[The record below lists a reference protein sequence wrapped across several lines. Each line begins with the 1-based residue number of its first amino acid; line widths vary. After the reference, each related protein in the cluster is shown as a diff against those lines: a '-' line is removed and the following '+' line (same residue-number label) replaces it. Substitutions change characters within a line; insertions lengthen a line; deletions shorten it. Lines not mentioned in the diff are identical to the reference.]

1 MSNLIHFLKVDIW
14 RVQRDE
20 VSAVRFFFYKLLKML
35 LLTVE
40 WFLDKKMFVAA
51 ASLTYSTL
59 LAIVPIIAVVFA
71 IARGFGYNIYIEQWF
86 RDSLSSQPQAAEI
99 IISFVNSYL
108 IHTKSGVFLG
118 IGLLFMLWTVIML
131 IDNIEQVFNDIW
143 QVNKPRSI
151 YRTITDYTSMFFLAP
166 IGIVVTSGLTIA
178 VTSFAG
184 SNLSETYVLGP
195 LLRFLIDLT
204 PFLLM
209 SAVFIFL
216 YVFMPNTKVNFSSA
230 IVPGILAGCAMQGLQ
245 FAYIHSQIWVT
256 GYNAIYGSFA
266 ALPLFLLW
274 LQISWIICLFGANL
288 CYTNQNLEDF
298 AFRTNTFD
306 LSHRYKLMLSLLL
319 ASRICKRFEEGE
331 RPYTALELKLQTG
344 IPIRIVNDMVYLL
357 IDARLLIEI
366 SSDEKGES
374 SRYVPAESLSNLSL
388 GTMIDRLEAQ
398 GKWQIDLPVSQL
410 FSESWARGVEL
421 RINYLRQ
428 LRDIRLEDLPVGK

>member
-1 MSNLIHFLKVDIW
+1 MSNLMHFLKVDIW

-166 IGIVVTSGLTIA
+166 IGIVVSSGLTLA

-184 SNLSETYVLGP
+184 NNLSETYVLGP

-209 SAVFIFL
+209 SAVFVFL

-298 AFRTNTFD
+298 AFRTNTSD

-344 IPIRIVNDMVYLL
+344 VPIRMVHDLLNELVELNVISEVNTGDKGDDTYYQPAISLDKLSVRMVV
-357 IDARLLIEI
+357 DRIEA
-366 SSDEKGES
+366 K
-374 SRYVPAESLSNLSL
+374 
-388 GTMIDRLEAQ
+388 
-398 GKWQIDLPVSQL
+398 GKWKLDLDMHQFEGEAWSKT
-410 FSESWARGVEL
+410 FSL
-421 RINYLRQ
+421 RAEFLKKSGEV
-428 LRDIRLEDLPVGK
+428 LVKDL

>member
-1 MSNLIHFLKVDIW
+1 MHFLKVDIW

-86 RDSLSSQPQAAEI
+86 RDTLSSQPQAAET

-108 IHTKSGVFLG
+108 VHTKSGVFLG
-118 IGLLFMLWTVIML
+118 VGLLFMLWTVIML

-184 SNLSETYVLGP
+184 NNLSETYVLGP

-209 SAVFIFL
+209 SAVFVFL
-216 YVFMPNTKVNFSSA
+216 YIFMPNTKVNFSSA

-274 LQISWIICLFGANL
+274 VQISWIICLFGANL

-298 AFRTNTFD
+298 AFRTNTSD

-344 IPIRIVNDMVYLL
+344 IPIRMVHDLLNELVELNVISEVNTGDKGDDTYYQPAISLDKLSVRMVV
-357 IDARLLIEI
+357 DRIEA
-366 SSDEKGES
+366 K
-374 SRYVPAESLSNLSL
+374 
-388 GTMIDRLEAQ
+388 
-398 GKWQIDLPVSQL
+398 GKWKLDLDMHQFEGEAWSKT
-410 FSESWARGVEL
+410 FSLRAEFLKKCGGVL
-421 RINYLRQ
+421 VK
-428 LRDIRLEDLPVGK
+428 DFK

>member
-1 MSNLIHFLKVDIW
+1 MSNLMHFLKVDIW

-166 IGIVVTSGLTIA
+166 IGIVVSSGLTLA

-184 SNLSETYVLGP
+184 NNLSETYVLGP

-298 AFRTNTFD
+298 AFRTNTSD

-344 IPIRIVNDMVYLL
+344 IPIRMVHDLLNELVELNVISEVNTGDKGDDTYYQPAISLDKLSVRMVV
-357 IDARLLIEI
+357 DRIEA
-366 SSDEKGES
+366 K
-374 SRYVPAESLSNLSL
+374 
-388 GTMIDRLEAQ
+388 
-398 GKWQIDLPVSQL
+398 GKWKLDLDMHQFEGEAWSKT
-410 FSESWARGVEL
+410 FSL
-421 RINYLRQ
+421 RAEFLKKCGEV
-428 LRDIRLEDLPVGK
+428 LVKDFK

>member
-1 MSNLIHFLKVDIW
+1 MHFLKVDIW

-86 RDSLSSQPQAAEI
+86 RDTLSSQPQAAET

-108 IHTKSGVFLG
+108 VHTKSGVFLG
-118 IGLLFMLWTVIML
+118 VGLLFMLWTVIML

-184 SNLSETYVLGP
+184 NNLSETYVLGP

-209 SAVFIFL
+209 SAVFVFL
-216 YVFMPNTKVNFSSA
+216 YIFMPNTKVNFSSA

-274 LQISWIICLFGANL
+274 VQISWIICLFGANL

-298 AFRTNTFD
+298 AFRTNTSD

-344 IPIRIVNDMVYLL
+344 IPIRMVHDLLNELVELNVISEVNTGDKGDDTYYQPAISLDKLSVRMIVD
-357 IDARLLIEI
+357 RIEA
-366 SSDEKGES
+366 K
-374 SRYVPAESLSNLSL
+374 
-388 GTMIDRLEAQ
+388 
-398 GKWQIDLPVSQL
+398 GKWKLDLDMHQFEGEAWSKT
-410 FSESWARGVEL
+410 FSL
-421 RINYLRQ
+421 RAEFLKKCGEV
-428 LRDIRLEDLPVGK
+428 LVKDFK

>member
-1 MSNLIHFLKVDIW
+1 MSNLMHFLKVDIW

-86 RDSLSSQPQAAEI
+86 RDTLSSQPQAAET

-108 IHTKSGVFLG
+108 VHTKSGVFLG
-118 IGLLFMLWTVIML
+118 VGLLFMLWTVIML

-184 SNLSETYVLGP
+184 NNLSETYVLGP

-209 SAVFIFL
+209 SAVFVFL
-216 YVFMPNTKVNFSSA
+216 YIFMPNTKVNFSSA

-274 LQISWIICLFGANL
+274 VQISWIICLFGANL

-298 AFRTNTFD
+298 AFRTNTSD

-344 IPIRIVNDMVYLL
+344 IPIRMVHDLLNELVELNVISEVNTGDKGDDTYYQPAISLDKLSVRMVV
-357 IDARLLIEI
+357 DRIEA
-366 SSDEKGES
+366 K
-374 SRYVPAESLSNLSL
+374 
-388 GTMIDRLEAQ
+388 
-398 GKWQIDLPVSQL
+398 GKWKLDLDMHQFEGEAWSKT
-410 FSESWARGVEL
+410 FSL
-421 RINYLRQ
+421 RAEFLKKCGEV
-428 LRDIRLEDLPVGK
+428 LVKDFK

>member
-1 MSNLIHFLKVDIW
+1 MHFLKVDIW

-86 RDSLSSQPQAAEI
+86 RDTLSSQPQAAET

-108 IHTKSGVFLG
+108 VHTKSGVFLG
-118 IGLLFMLWTVIML
+118 VGLLFMLWTVIML

-184 SNLSETYVLGP
+184 NNLSETYVLGP

-209 SAVFIFL
+209 SAVFVFL
-216 YVFMPNTKVNFSSA
+216 YIFMPNTKVNFSSA

-274 LQISWIICLFGANL
+274 VQISWIICLFGANL

-298 AFRTNTFD
+298 AFRTNTSD

-344 IPIRIVNDMVYLL
+344 IPIRMVHDLLNELVELNVISEVNTGDKGDDTYYQPAISLDKLSVRMVV
-357 IDARLLIEI
+357 DRIEA
-366 SSDEKGES
+366 K
-374 SRYVPAESLSNLSL
+374 
-388 GTMIDRLEAQ
+388 
-398 GKWQIDLPVSQL
+398 GKWKLDLDMHQFEGEAWSKT
-410 FSESWARGVEL
+410 FSL
-421 RINYLRQ
+421 RAEFLKKCGEV
-428 LRDIRLEDLPVGK
+428 LVKDFK

>member
-1 MSNLIHFLKVDIW
+1 MHFLKVDIW

-86 RDSLSSQPQAAEI
+86 RDSLSSQPQAAET

-118 IGLLFMLWTVIML
+118 VGLLFMLWTVIML

-184 SNLSETYVLGP
+184 NNLSETYVLGP

-209 SAVFIFL
+209 SAVFVFL
-216 YVFMPNTKVNFSSA
+216 YIFMPNTKVNFSSA

-274 LQISWIICLFGANL
+274 VQISWIICLFGANL
-288 CYTNQNLEDF
+288 CYTNQNLEEF
-298 AFRTNTFD
+298 AFRANTSD

-344 IPIRIVNDMVYLL
+344 IPIRMVHDLLNELVELNVISEVNTGDKGDDTYYQPAISLDKLSV
-357 IDARLLIEI
+357 RLVVDRIEA
-366 SSDEKGES
+366 K
-374 SRYVPAESLSNLSL
+374 
-388 GTMIDRLEAQ
+388 
-398 GKWQIDLPVSQL
+398 GKWKLDLDMHQFEGEAWSKT
-410 FSESWARGVEL
+410 FSLRAEFLKKSGEVLVKEL
-421 RINYLRQ
+421 
-428 LRDIRLEDLPVGK
+428 

>member
-1 MSNLIHFLKVDIW
+1 MHFLKVDIW

-166 IGIVVTSGLTIA
+166 IGIVVSSGLTLA

-184 SNLSETYVLGP
+184 NNLSETYVLGP

-209 SAVFIFL
+209 SAVFVFL

-298 AFRTNTFD
+298 AFRTNTSD

-344 IPIRIVNDMVYLL
+344 IPIRMVHDLLNELVELNVISEVNTGDKGDETYYQPAISLDKLSVRMVV
-357 IDARLLIEI
+357 DRIEA
-366 SSDEKGES
+366 K
-374 SRYVPAESLSNLSL
+374 
-388 GTMIDRLEAQ
+388 
-398 GKWQIDLPVSQL
+398 GKWKLDLDMHQFEGEAWSKT
-410 FSESWARGVEL
+410 FSL
-421 RINYLRQ
+421 RAEFLKKCGEV
-428 LRDIRLEDLPVGK
+428 LVKDL

>member
-1 MSNLIHFLKVDIW
+1 MSNLMHFLKVDIW

-86 RDSLSSQPQAAEI
+86 RDSLSSQPQAAET

-118 IGLLFMLWTVIML
+118 VGLLFMLWTVIML

-184 SNLSETYVLGP
+184 NNLSETYVLGP

-209 SAVFIFL
+209 SAVFVFL
-216 YVFMPNTKVNFSSA
+216 YIFMPNTKVNFSSA

-274 LQISWIICLFGANL
+274 VQISWIICLFGANL
-288 CYTNQNLEDF
+288 CYTNQNLEEF
-298 AFRTNTFD
+298 AFRANTSD

-344 IPIRIVNDMVYLL
+344 IPIRMVHDLLNELVELNVISEVNTGDKGDDTYYQPAISLDKLSV
-357 IDARLLIEI
+357 RLVVDRIEA
-366 SSDEKGES
+366 K
-374 SRYVPAESLSNLSL
+374 
-388 GTMIDRLEAQ
+388 
-398 GKWQIDLPVSQL
+398 GKWKLDLDMHQFEGEAWSKT
-410 FSESWARGVEL
+410 FSLRAEFLKKSGEVLVKEL
-421 RINYLRQ
+421 
-428 LRDIRLEDLPVGK
+428 

>member
-1 MSNLIHFLKVDIW
+1 MHFLKVDIW

-86 RDSLSSQPQAAEI
+86 RDSLSSQPQAAET

-118 IGLLFMLWTVIML
+118 VGLLFMLWTVIML

-184 SNLSETYVLGP
+184 NNLSETYVLGP

-209 SAVFIFL
+209 SAVFVFL
-216 YVFMPNTKVNFSSA
+216 YIFMPNTKVNFSSA
-230 IVPGILAGCAMQGLQ
+230 IVPGILAGFAMQGLQ

-274 LQISWIICLFGANL
+274 VQISWIICLFGANL

-298 AFRTNTFD
+298 AFRTNTSD

-344 IPIRIVNDMVYLL
+344 IPIRIVHDLLNELVELNVISEVNTGDKGDDTYYQPAISLDKLSVRMVV
-357 IDARLLIEI
+357 DRIEA
-366 SSDEKGES
+366 K
-374 SRYVPAESLSNLSL
+374 
-388 GTMIDRLEAQ
+388 
-398 GKWQIDLPVSQL
+398 GKWKLDLDMHQFEGEAWSKT
-410 FSESWARGVEL
+410 FSLRAEFLKKSGEVLVKEL
-421 RINYLRQ
+421 
-428 LRDIRLEDLPVGK
+428 

>member
-1 MSNLIHFLKVDIW
+1 MSNLMHFLKVDIW
-14 RVQRDE
+14 CVQRDE

-86 RDSLSSQPQAAEI
+86 RDTLSSQPQAAET

-108 IHTKSGVFLG
+108 VHTKSGVFLG
-118 IGLLFMLWTVIML
+118 VGLLFMLWTVIML

-184 SNLSETYVLGP
+184 NNLSETYVLGP

-209 SAVFIFL
+209 SAVFVFL
-216 YVFMPNTKVNFSSA
+216 YIFMPNTKVNFSSA

-274 LQISWIICLFGANL
+274 VQISWIICLFGANL

-298 AFRTNTFD
+298 AFRTNTSD

-344 IPIRIVNDMVYLL
+344 IPIRMVHDLLNELVELNVISEVNTGDKGDDTYYQPAISLDKLSVRMVV
-357 IDARLLIEI
+357 DRIEA
-366 SSDEKGES
+366 K
-374 SRYVPAESLSNLSL
+374 
-388 GTMIDRLEAQ
+388 
-398 GKWQIDLPVSQL
+398 GKWKLDLDMHQFEGEAWSKT
-410 FSESWARGVEL
+410 FSL
-421 RINYLRQ
+421 RAEFLKKCGEV
-428 LRDIRLEDLPVGK
+428 LVKDFK

>member
-1 MSNLIHFLKVDIW
+1 MSNLMHFLKVDIW

-86 RDSLSSQPQAAEI
+86 RDTLSSQPQAAET

-108 IHTKSGVFLG
+108 VHTKSGVFLG
-118 IGLLFMLWTVIML
+118 VGLLFMLWTVIML

-184 SNLSETYVLGP
+184 NNLSETYVLGP

-209 SAVFIFL
+209 SAVFVFL
-216 YVFMPNTKVNFSSA
+216 YIFMPNTKVNFSSA

-274 LQISWIICLFGANL
+274 VQISWIICLFGANL

-298 AFRTNTFD
+298 AFRTNTSD

-344 IPIRIVNDMVYLL
+344 IPIRMVHDLLNELVELNVISEVNTGDKGDDTYYQPAISLDKLSVRMIVD
-357 IDARLLIEI
+357 RIEA
-366 SSDEKGES
+366 K
-374 SRYVPAESLSNLSL
+374 
-388 GTMIDRLEAQ
+388 
-398 GKWQIDLPVSQL
+398 GKWKLDLDMHQFEGEAWSKT
-410 FSESWARGVEL
+410 FSL
-421 RINYLRQ
+421 RAEFLKKCGEV
-428 LRDIRLEDLPVGK
+428 LVKDFK

>member
-1 MSNLIHFLKVDIW
+1 MSNLMHFLKVDIW

-86 RDSLSSQPQAAEI
+86 RDTLSSQPQAAET

-108 IHTKSGVFLG
+108 VHTKSGVFLG
-118 IGLLFMLWTVIML
+118 VGLLFMLWTVIML

-184 SNLSETYVLGP
+184 NNLSETYVLGP

-209 SAVFIFL
+209 SAVFVFL
-216 YVFMPNTKVNFSSA
+216 YIFMPNTKVNFSSA

-274 LQISWIICLFGANL
+274 VQISWIICLFGANL

-298 AFRTNTFD
+298 AFRTNTSD

-344 IPIRIVNDMVYLL
+344 IPIRMVHDLLNELVELNVISEVNTGDKGDDTYYQPAISLDKLSVRMLV
-357 IDARLLIEI
+357 DRIEA
-366 SSDEKGES
+366 K
-374 SRYVPAESLSNLSL
+374 
-388 GTMIDRLEAQ
+388 
-398 GKWQIDLPVSQL
+398 GKWKLDLDMHQFEGEAWSKT
-410 FSESWARGVEL
+410 FSL
-421 RINYLRQ
+421 RAEFLKKCGEV
-428 LRDIRLEDLPVGK
+428 LVKDFK

>member
-1 MSNLIHFLKVDIW
+1 MHFLKVDIW

-166 IGIVVTSGLTIA
+166 IGIVVTSGLTLA

-344 IPIRIVNDMVYLL
+344 IPIRMVHDLLNELVELNVISEVNTGDKGDDTYYQPAISLDKLSVRMVV
-357 IDARLLIEI
+357 DRIEA
-366 SSDEKGES
+366 K
-374 SRYVPAESLSNLSL
+374 
-388 GTMIDRLEAQ
+388 
-398 GKWQIDLPVSQL
+398 GKWKLDLDMHQFEGEAWSKT
-410 FSESWARGVEL
+410 FS
-421 RINYLRQ
+421 
-428 LRDIRLEDLPVGK
+428 LRD

>member
-1 MSNLIHFLKVDIW
+1 MHFLKVDIW

-86 RDSLSSQPQAAEI
+86 RDTLSSQPQAAEI

-118 IGLLFMLWTVIML
+118 VGLLFMLWTVIML

-184 SNLSETYVLGP
+184 NNLSETYVLGP

-209 SAVFIFL
+209 SAVFVFL
-216 YVFMPNTKVNFSSA
+216 YIFMPNTKVNFSSA

-274 LQISWIICLFGANL
+274 VQISWIICLFGANL

-298 AFRTNTFD
+298 AFRTNTSD

-344 IPIRIVNDMVYLL
+344 IPIRMVHDLLNELVELNVISEVNTGDKGDDTYYQPAISLDKLSVRMVV
-357 IDARLLIEI
+357 DRIEA
-366 SSDEKGES
+366 K
-374 SRYVPAESLSNLSL
+374 
-388 GTMIDRLEAQ
+388 
-398 GKWQIDLPVSQL
+398 GKWKLDLDMHQFEGEAWSKT
-410 FSESWARGVEL
+410 FSL
-421 RINYLRQ
+421 RAEFLKKCG
-428 LRDIRLEDLPVGK
+428 DILVKDFK

>member
-1 MSNLIHFLKVDIW
+1 MSNLMHFLKVDIW

-86 RDSLSSQPQAAEI
+86 RDTLSSQPQAAET

-108 IHTKSGVFLG
+108 VHTKSGVFLG
-118 IGLLFMLWTVIML
+118 VGLLFMLWTVIML

-184 SNLSETYVLGP
+184 NNLSETYVLGP

-209 SAVFIFL
+209 SAVFVFL
-216 YVFMPNTKVNFSSA
+216 YIFMPNTKVNFSSA

-274 LQISWIICLFGANL
+274 VQISWIICLFGANL

-298 AFRTNTFD
+298 AFRTNTSD

-344 IPIRIVNDMVYLL
+344 IPIRMVHDLLNELVELNIISEVNTGDKGDDTYYQPAISLDKLSVRMVV
-357 IDARLLIEI
+357 DRIEA
-366 SSDEKGES
+366 K
-374 SRYVPAESLSNLSL
+374 
-388 GTMIDRLEAQ
+388 
-398 GKWQIDLPVSQL
+398 GKWKLDLDMHQFEGEAWSKT
-410 FSESWARGVEL
+410 FSLRAEFLKKCGEVLVKEL
-421 RINYLRQ
+421 
-428 LRDIRLEDLPVGK
+428 

>member
-1 MSNLIHFLKVDIW
+1 MSNLMHFLKVDIW

-118 IGLLFMLWTVIML
+118 VGLLFMLWTVIML

-184 SNLSETYVLGP
+184 NNLSETYVLGP

-209 SAVFIFL
+209 SAVFVFL
-216 YVFMPNTKVNFSSA
+216 YIFMPNTKVNFSSA
-230 IVPGILAGCAMQGLQ
+230 IVPGILAGFAMQGLQ

-274 LQISWIICLFGANL
+274 VQISWIICLFGANL

-298 AFRTNTFD
+298 AFRTNTSD

-344 IPIRIVNDMVYLL
+344 IPIRMVHDLLNELVELNVISEVNTGDKGDDTYYQPAISLDKLSVRMVV
-357 IDARLLIEI
+357 DRIEA
-366 SSDEKGES
+366 K
-374 SRYVPAESLSNLSL
+374 
-388 GTMIDRLEAQ
+388 
-398 GKWQIDLPVSQL
+398 GKWKLDLDMHQFEGEAWSKT
-410 FSESWARGVEL
+410 FSL
-421 RINYLRQ
+421 RAEFLKKCG
-428 LRDIRLEDLPVGK
+428 DILVKDFK

>member
-1 MSNLIHFLKVDIW
+1 MSNLMHFLKVDIW

-184 SNLSETYVLGP
+184 NNLSETYVLGP

-209 SAVFIFL
+209 SAVFVFL
-216 YVFMPNTKVNFSSA
+216 YIFMPNTKVNFSSA

-298 AFRTNTFD
+298 AFRTNTSD

-344 IPIRIVNDMVYLL
+344 IPIRMVHDLLNELVELNVISEVNTGDKGDDTYYQPAISLDKLSVRMVV
-357 IDARLLIEI
+357 DRIEA
-366 SSDEKGES
+366 K
-374 SRYVPAESLSNLSL
+374 
-388 GTMIDRLEAQ
+388 
-398 GKWQIDLPVSQL
+398 GKWKLDLDMHQFEGEAWSKT
-410 FSESWARGVEL
+410 FSL
-421 RINYLRQ
+421 RAEFLKKCGEV
-428 LRDIRLEDLPVGK
+428 LVKDFK

>member
-1 MSNLIHFLKVDIW
+1 MHFLKVDIW

-86 RDSLSSQPQAAEI
+86 RDTLSSQPQAAEI

-108 IHTKSGVFLG
+108 VHTKSGVFLG
-118 IGLLFMLWTVIML
+118 VGLLFMLWTVIML

-166 IGIVVTSGLTIA
+166 IGIVVSSGLTLA

-184 SNLSETYVLGP
+184 NNLSETYVLGP

-209 SAVFIFL
+209 SAVFVFL
-216 YVFMPNTKVNFSSA
+216 YIFMPNTKVNFSSA

-256 GYNAIYGSFA
+256 GYNAIDGSFA

-274 LQISWIICLFGANL
+274 VQISWIICLFGANL

-298 AFRTNTFD
+298 AFRTNTSD

-344 IPIRIVNDMVYLL
+344 IPIRMVHDLLNELVELNVISEVNTGDKGDDTYYQPAISLDKLSVRMVV
-357 IDARLLIEI
+357 DRIEA
-366 SSDEKGES
+366 K
-374 SRYVPAESLSNLSL
+374 
-388 GTMIDRLEAQ
+388 
-398 GKWQIDLPVSQL
+398 GKWKLDLDMHQFEGVAWSKT
-410 FSESWARGVEL
+410 FSL
-421 RINYLRQ
+421 RAEFLKKCGEV
-428 LRDIRLEDLPVGK
+428 LVKDFK

>member
-1 MSNLIHFLKVDIW
+1 MSNLMHFLKVDIW

-86 RDSLSSQPQAAEI
+86 RDTLSSQPQAAEI

-108 IHTKSGVFLG
+108 VHTKSGVFLG
-118 IGLLFMLWTVIML
+118 VGLLFMLWTVIML

-184 SNLSETYVLGP
+184 NNLSETYVLGP

-209 SAVFIFL
+209 SAVFVFL
-216 YVFMPNTKVNFSSA
+216 YIFMPNTKVNFSSA

-274 LQISWIICLFGANL
+274 VQISWIICLFGANL

-298 AFRTNTFD
+298 AFRTNTSD

-344 IPIRIVNDMVYLL
+344 IPIRMVHDLLNELVELNVISEVNTGDKGDDTYYQPAISLDKLSVRMVV
-357 IDARLLIEI
+357 DRIEA
-366 SSDEKGES
+366 K
-374 SRYVPAESLSNLSL
+374 
-388 GTMIDRLEAQ
+388 
-398 GKWQIDLPVSQL
+398 GKWKLDLDMHQFEGEAWSKT
-410 FSESWARGVEL
+410 FSL
-421 RINYLRQ
+421 RAEFLKKCG
-428 LRDIRLEDLPVGK
+428 DILVKDFK

>member
-1 MSNLIHFLKVDIW
+1 MSNLMHFLKVDIW

-166 IGIVVTSGLTIA
+166 IGIVVSSGLTLA

-184 SNLSETYVLGP
+184 NNLSETYVLGP

-209 SAVFIFL
+209 SAVFVFL

-298 AFRTNTFD
+298 AFRTNTSD

-344 IPIRIVNDMVYLL
+344 IPIRMVHDLLNELVELNVISEVNTGDKGDDTYYQPAISLDKLSVRMVV
-357 IDARLLIEI
+357 DRIEA
-366 SSDEKGES
+366 K
-374 SRYVPAESLSNLSL
+374 
-388 GTMIDRLEAQ
+388 
-398 GKWQIDLPVSQL
+398 GKWKLDLDMHQFEGEAWSKT
-410 FSESWARGVEL
+410 FSL
-421 RINYLRQ
+421 RAEFLKKCGEV
-428 LRDIRLEDLPVGK
+428 LVKDL

>member
-1 MSNLIHFLKVDIW
+1 MSNLMHFLKVDIW

-20 VSAVRFFFYKLLKML
+20 VSVVRFFFYKLLKML

-86 RDSLSSQPQAAEI
+86 RDTLSSQPQAAEI

-108 IHTKSGVFLG
+108 VHTKSGVFLG
-118 IGLLFMLWTVIML
+118 VGLLFMLWTVIML

-184 SNLSETYVLGP
+184 NNLSETYVLGP

-209 SAVFIFL
+209 SAVFVFL
-216 YVFMPNTKVNFSSA
+216 YIFMPNTKVNFSSA

-274 LQISWIICLFGANL
+274 VQISWIICLFGANL

-298 AFRTNTFD
+298 AFRTNTSD

-344 IPIRIVNDMVYLL
+344 IPIRMVHDLLNELVELNVISEVNTGDKGDDTYYQPAISLDKLSVRMVV
-357 IDARLLIEI
+357 DRIEA
-366 SSDEKGES
+366 K
-374 SRYVPAESLSNLSL
+374 
-388 GTMIDRLEAQ
+388 
-398 GKWQIDLPVSQL
+398 GKWKLDLDMHQFEGEAWSKT
-410 FSESWARGVEL
+410 FSLRAEFLKKSGEVLVKEL
-421 RINYLRQ
+421 
-428 LRDIRLEDLPVGK
+428 

>member
-1 MSNLIHFLKVDIW
+1 MSNLMHFLKVDIW

-86 RDSLSSQPQAAEI
+86 RDTLSSQPQAAET

-108 IHTKSGVFLG
+108 VHTKSGVFLG
-118 IGLLFMLWTVIML
+118 VGLLFMLWTVIML

-184 SNLSETYVLGP
+184 NNLSETYVLGP

-209 SAVFIFL
+209 SAVFVFL
-216 YVFMPNTKVNFSSA
+216 YIFMPNTKVNFSSA

-274 LQISWIICLFGANL
+274 VQISWIICLFGANL

-298 AFRTNTFD
+298 AFRTNTSD

-344 IPIRIVNDMVYLL
+344 IPIRMVHDLLNELVELNVISEVNTSDKGDDTYYQPAISLDKLSVRMVV
-357 IDARLLIEI
+357 DRIEA
-366 SSDEKGES
+366 K
-374 SRYVPAESLSNLSL
+374 
-388 GTMIDRLEAQ
+388 
-398 GKWQIDLPVSQL
+398 GKWKLDLNMHQFEGEAWSKT
-410 FSESWARGVEL
+410 FSL
-421 RINYLRQ
+421 RAEFLKKSGEV
-428 LRDIRLEDLPVGK
+428 LVKDFK

>member
-1 MSNLIHFLKVDIW
+1 MHFLKVDIW

-184 SNLSETYVLGP
+184 NNLSETYVLGP

-209 SAVFIFL
+209 SAVFVFL
-216 YVFMPNTKVNFSSA
+216 YIFMPNTKVNFSSA

-274 LQISWIICLFGANL
+274 VQISWIICLFGANL
-288 CYTNQNLEDF
+288 CYTNQNLEEF
-298 AFRTNTFD
+298 AFRANTSD

-344 IPIRIVNDMVYLL
+344 IPIRMVHDLLNELVELNVISEVNTGDKGDDTYYQPAISLDKLSV
-357 IDARLLIEI
+357 RLVVDRIEA
-366 SSDEKGES
+366 K
-374 SRYVPAESLSNLSL
+374 
-388 GTMIDRLEAQ
+388 
-398 GKWQIDLPVSQL
+398 GKWKLDLDMHQFEGEAWSKT
-410 FSESWARGVEL
+410 FSLRAEFLKKSGEVLVKEL
-421 RINYLRQ
+421 
-428 LRDIRLEDLPVGK
+428 

>member
-1 MSNLIHFLKVDIW
+1 MHFLKVDIW

-71 IARGFGYNIYIEQWF
+71 IARGFGYNRYIEQWF
-86 RDSLSSQPQAAEI
+86 RDTLSSQPQAAET

-108 IHTKSGVFLG
+108 VHTKSGVFLG
-118 IGLLFMLWTVIML
+118 VGLLFMLWTVIML

-184 SNLSETYVLGP
+184 NNLSETYVLGP

-209 SAVFIFL
+209 SAVFVFL
-216 YVFMPNTKVNFSSA
+216 YIFMPNTKVNFSSA

-274 LQISWIICLFGANL
+274 VQISWIICLFGANL

-298 AFRTNTFD
+298 AFRTNTSD

-344 IPIRIVNDMVYLL
+344 IPIRMVHDLLNELVELNVISEVNTGDKGDDTYYQPAISLDKLSVRMVV
-357 IDARLLIEI
+357 DRIEA
-366 SSDEKGES
+366 K
-374 SRYVPAESLSNLSL
+374 
-388 GTMIDRLEAQ
+388 
-398 GKWQIDLPVSQL
+398 GKWKLDLDMHQFEGEAWSKT
-410 FSESWARGVEL
+410 FSL
-421 RINYLRQ
+421 RAEFLKKCGEV
-428 LRDIRLEDLPVGK
+428 LVKDFK

>member
-1 MSNLIHFLKVDIW
+1 MHFLKVDIW
-14 RVQRDE
+14 RVQRDD
-20 VSAVRFFFYKLLKML
+20 VSALRFFFYKLLKML

-86 RDSLSSQPQAAEI
+86 RDTLSSQPQAAET

-108 IHTKSGVFLG
+108 VHTKSGVFLG
-118 IGLLFMLWTVIML
+118 VGLLFMLWTVIML

-184 SNLSETYVLGP
+184 NNLSETYVLGP

-209 SAVFIFL
+209 SAVFVFL
-216 YVFMPNTKVNFSSA
+216 YIFMPNTKVNFSSA

-274 LQISWIICLFGANL
+274 VQISWIICLFGANL

-298 AFRTNTFD
+298 AFRTNTSD

-344 IPIRIVNDMVYLL
+344 IPIRMVHDLLNELVELNVISEVNTGDKGDDTYYQPAISLDKLSVRMVV
-357 IDARLLIEI
+357 DRIEA
-366 SSDEKGES
+366 K
-374 SRYVPAESLSNLSL
+374 
-388 GTMIDRLEAQ
+388 
-398 GKWQIDLPVSQL
+398 GKWKLDLDMHQFEGEAWSKT
-410 FSESWARGVEL
+410 FSL
-421 RINYLRQ
+421 RAEFLKKCGEV
-428 LRDIRLEDLPVGK
+428 LVKDFK

>member
-1 MSNLIHFLKVDIW
+1 MHFLKVDIW

-166 IGIVVTSGLTIA
+166 IGIVVSSGLTLA

-184 SNLSETYVLGP
+184 NNLSETYVLGP

-209 SAVFIFL
+209 SAVFVFL

-298 AFRTNTFD
+298 AFRTNTSD

-344 IPIRIVNDMVYLL
+344 IPIRMVHDLLNELVELNVISEVNTGDKGDDTYYQPAISLDKLSVRMVV
-357 IDARLLIEI
+357 DRIEA
-366 SSDEKGES
+366 K
-374 SRYVPAESLSNLSL
+374 
-388 GTMIDRLEAQ
+388 
-398 GKWQIDLPVSQL
+398 GKWKLDLDMHQFEGEAWAKT
-410 FSESWARGVEL
+410 FSL
-421 RINYLRQ
+421 RAEFLKKCGEV
-428 LRDIRLEDLPVGK
+428 LVKDL

>member
-1 MSNLIHFLKVDIW
+1 MSNLMHFLKVDIW

-86 RDSLSSQPQAAEI
+86 RDTLSSQPQAAET

-108 IHTKSGVFLG
+108 VHTKSGVFLG
-118 IGLLFMLWTVIML
+118 VGLLFMLWTVIML

-184 SNLSETYVLGP
+184 NNLSETYVLGP

-209 SAVFIFL
+209 SAVFVFL
-216 YVFMPNTKVNFSSA
+216 YIFMPNTKVNFSSS

-274 LQISWIICLFGANL
+274 VQISWIICLFGANL

-298 AFRTNTFD
+298 AFRTNT
-306 LSHRYKLMLSLLL
+306 
-319 ASRICKRFEEGE
+319 
-331 RPYTALELKLQTG
+331 T
-344 IPIRIVNDMVYLL
+344 N
-357 IDARLLIEI
+357 
-366 SSDEKGES
+366 
-374 SRYVPAESLSNLSL
+374 
-388 GTMIDRLEAQ
+388 
-398 GKWQIDLPVSQL
+398 
-410 FSESWARGVEL
+410 
-421 RINYLRQ
+421 
-428 LRDIRLEDLPVGK
+428 

>member
-1 MSNLIHFLKVDIW
+1 MHFLKVDIW

-86 RDSLSSQPQAAEI
+86 RDTLSSQPQAAET

-108 IHTKSGVFLG
+108 VHTKSGVFLG
-118 IGLLFMLWTVIML
+118 VGLLFMLWTVIML

-184 SNLSETYVLGP
+184 NNLSETYVLGP

-209 SAVFIFL
+209 SAVFVFL
-216 YVFMPNTKVNFSSA
+216 YIFMPNTKVNFSSA

-274 LQISWIICLFGANL
+274 VQISWIICLFGANL

-298 AFRTNTFD
+298 AFRTNTSD

-344 IPIRIVNDMVYLL
+344 IPIRMVHDLLNELVELNVISEVNTGDKGDDTYYQPAISLDKLSVRMLV
-357 IDARLLIEI
+357 DRIEA
-366 SSDEKGES
+366 K
-374 SRYVPAESLSNLSL
+374 
-388 GTMIDRLEAQ
+388 
-398 GKWQIDLPVSQL
+398 GKWKLDLDMHQFEGEAWSKT
-410 FSESWARGVEL
+410 FSL
-421 RINYLRQ
+421 RAEFLKKCGEV
-428 LRDIRLEDLPVGK
+428 LVKDFK

>member
-1 MSNLIHFLKVDIW
+1 MHFLKVDIW

-86 RDSLSSQPQAAEI
+86 RDTLSSQPQAAEI

-108 IHTKSGVFLG
+108 VHTKSGVFLG
-118 IGLLFMLWTVIML
+118 VGLLFMLWTVIML

-184 SNLSETYVLGP
+184 NNLSETYVLGP

-209 SAVFIFL
+209 SAVFVFL
-216 YVFMPNTKVNFSSA
+216 YIFMPNTKVNFSSA

-274 LQISWIICLFGANL
+274 VQISWIICLFGANL

-298 AFRTNTFD
+298 AFRTNTSD

-344 IPIRIVNDMVYLL
+344 IPIRMVHDLLNELVELNVISEVNTGDKGDDTYYQPAISLDKLSVRMVV
-357 IDARLLIEI
+357 DRIEA
-366 SSDEKGES
+366 K
-374 SRYVPAESLSNLSL
+374 
-388 GTMIDRLEAQ
+388 
-398 GKWQIDLPVSQL
+398 GKWKLDLDMHQFEGEAWSKT
-410 FSESWARGVEL
+410 FSLRAEFLKKCGEVLVKEL
-421 RINYLRQ
+421 
-428 LRDIRLEDLPVGK
+428 

>member
-1 MSNLIHFLKVDIW
+1 MSNLMHFLKVDIW

-86 RDSLSSQPQAAEI
+86 RDTLSSQPQAAET

-108 IHTKSGVFLG
+108 VHTKSGVFLG
-118 IGLLFMLWTVIML
+118 VGLLFMLWTVIML

-184 SNLSETYVLGP
+184 NNLSETYVLGP

-209 SAVFIFL
+209 SAVFVFL
-216 YVFMPNTKVNFSSA
+216 YIFMPNTKVNFSSA

-298 AFRTNTFD
+298 AFRTNTSD

-344 IPIRIVNDMVYLL
+344 IPIRMVHDLLNELVELNVISEVNTGDKGDDTYYQPAISLDKLSVRMVV
-357 IDARLLIEI
+357 DRIEA
-366 SSDEKGES
+366 K
-374 SRYVPAESLSNLSL
+374 
-388 GTMIDRLEAQ
+388 
-398 GKWQIDLPVSQL
+398 GKWKLDLDMHQFEGVAWSKT
-410 FSESWARGVEL
+410 FSL
-421 RINYLRQ
+421 RAEFLKKCGEV
-428 LRDIRLEDLPVGK
+428 LVKDFK

>member
-1 MSNLIHFLKVDIW
+1 MHFLKVDIW

-20 VSAVRFFFYKLLKML
+20 VSVVRFFFYKLLKML

-86 RDSLSSQPQAAEI
+86 RDTLSSQPQAAEI

-108 IHTKSGVFLG
+108 VHTKSGVFLG
-118 IGLLFMLWTVIML
+118 VGLLFMLWTVIML

-184 SNLSETYVLGP
+184 NNLSETYVLGP

-209 SAVFIFL
+209 SAVFVFL
-216 YVFMPNTKVNFSSA
+216 YIFMPNTKVNFSSA

-274 LQISWIICLFGANL
+274 VQISWIICLFGANL

-298 AFRTNTFD
+298 AFRTNTSD

-344 IPIRIVNDMVYLL
+344 IPIRMVHDLLNELVELNVISEVNTGDKGDDTYYQPAISLDKLSVRMVV
-357 IDARLLIEI
+357 DRIEA
-366 SSDEKGES
+366 K
-374 SRYVPAESLSNLSL
+374 
-388 GTMIDRLEAQ
+388 
-398 GKWQIDLPVSQL
+398 GKWKLDLDMHQFEGEAWSKT
-410 FSESWARGVEL
+410 FSLRAEFLKKSGEVLVKEL
-421 RINYLRQ
+421 
-428 LRDIRLEDLPVGK
+428 

>member
-1 MSNLIHFLKVDIW
+1 MSNLMHFLKVDIW

-166 IGIVVTSGLTIA
+166 IGIVVSSGLTLA

-184 SNLSETYVLGP
+184 NNLSETYVLGP

-298 AFRTNTFD
+298 AFRTNTSD

-344 IPIRIVNDMVYLL
+344 IPIRMVHDLLNELVELNIISEVNTGDKGDDTYYQPAISLDKLSVRMVV
-357 IDARLLIEI
+357 DRIEA
-366 SSDEKGES
+366 K
-374 SRYVPAESLSNLSL
+374 
-388 GTMIDRLEAQ
+388 
-398 GKWQIDLPVSQL
+398 GKWKLDLDMHQFEGEAWSKT
-410 FSESWARGVEL
+410 FSL
-421 RINYLRQ
+421 RAEFLKKCGEV
-428 LRDIRLEDLPVGK
+428 LVKDFK

>member
-1 MSNLIHFLKVDIW
+1 MSKLIHFLKVDIW

-118 IGLLFMLWTVIML
+118 VGLLFMLWTVIML

-184 SNLSETYVLGP
+184 NNLSETYVLGP

-216 YVFMPNTKVNFSSA
+216 YIFMPNTKVNFSSA
-230 IVPGILAGCAMQGLQ
+230 IVPGILAGFAMQGLQ

-274 LQISWIICLFGANL
+274 VQISWIICLFGANL
-288 CYTNQNLEDF
+288 CYTNQNLEEF
-298 AFRTNTFD
+298 AFRANTSD

-344 IPIRIVNDMVYLL
+344 IPIRMVHDLLNELVELNVISEVNTGDKGDDTYYQPAISLDKLSV
-357 IDARLLIEI
+357 RLVVDRIEA
-366 SSDEKGES
+366 K
-374 SRYVPAESLSNLSL
+374 
-388 GTMIDRLEAQ
+388 
-398 GKWQIDLPVSQL
+398 GKWKLDLDMHQFEGEAWL
-410 FSESWARGVEL
+410 KTFSLRAEFLKKSGNILVKEL
-421 RINYLRQ
+421 
-428 LRDIRLEDLPVGK
+428 

>member
-1 MSNLIHFLKVDIW
+1 MHFLKVDIW

-86 RDSLSSQPQAAEI
+86 RDTLSSQPQAAET

-108 IHTKSGVFLG
+108 VHTKSGVFLG
-118 IGLLFMLWTVIML
+118 VGLLFMLWTVIML

-184 SNLSETYVLGP
+184 NNLSETYVLGP

-209 SAVFIFL
+209 SAVFVFL
-216 YVFMPNTKVNFSSA
+216 YIFMPNTKVNFSSA

-274 LQISWIICLFGANL
+274 VQISWIICLFGANL

-298 AFRTNTFD
+298 AFRTNTSD

-344 IPIRIVNDMVYLL
+344 IPIRMVHDLLNELVELNVISEVNTGDKGDDTYYQPAISLDKLSVRMVV
-357 IDARLLIEI
+357 DRIEA
-366 SSDEKGES
+366 K
-374 SRYVPAESLSNLSL
+374 
-388 GTMIDRLEAQ
+388 
-398 GKWQIDLPVSQL
+398 GKWKLDLDMHQFEGVAWSKT
-410 FSESWARGVEL
+410 FSL
-421 RINYLRQ
+421 RAEFLKKCGEV
-428 LRDIRLEDLPVGK
+428 LVKDFK

>member
-1 MSNLIHFLKVDIW
+1 MSNLMHFLKVDIW

-86 RDSLSSQPQAAEI
+86 RDTLSSQPQAAET

-108 IHTKSGVFLG
+108 VHTKSGVFLG

-184 SNLSETYVLGP
+184 NNLSETYVLGP

-209 SAVFIFL
+209 SAVFVFL
-216 YVFMPNTKVNFSSA
+216 YIFMPNTKVNFSSA

-298 AFRTNTFD
+298 AFRTNTSD

-344 IPIRIVNDMVYLL
+344 IPIRMVHDLLNELVELNVISEVNTGDKGDDTYYQPAISLDKLSVRMVV
-357 IDARLLIEI
+357 DRIEA
-366 SSDEKGES
+366 K
-374 SRYVPAESLSNLSL
+374 
-388 GTMIDRLEAQ
+388 
-398 GKWQIDLPVSQL
+398 GKWKLDLDMHQFEGEAWSKT
-410 FSESWARGVEL
+410 FSL
-421 RINYLRQ
+421 RAEFLKKCG
-428 LRDIRLEDLPVGK
+428 DILVKDFK

>member
-1 MSNLIHFLKVDIW
+1 MHFLKVDIW

-86 RDSLSSQPQAAEI
+86 RDTLSSQPQAAET

-118 IGLLFMLWTVIML
+118 VGLLFMLWTVIML

-184 SNLSETYVLGP
+184 NNLSETYVLGP

-209 SAVFIFL
+209 SAVFVFL
-216 YVFMPNTKVNFSSA
+216 YIFMPNTKVNFSSA

-274 LQISWIICLFGANL
+274 VQISWIICLFGANL

-298 AFRTNTFD
+298 AFRTNTSD

-344 IPIRIVNDMVYLL
+344 IPIRMVHDLLNELVELNVISEVNTGDKGDDTYYQPAISLDKLSVRMVV
-357 IDARLLIEI
+357 DRIEA
-366 SSDEKGES
+366 K
-374 SRYVPAESLSNLSL
+374 
-388 GTMIDRLEAQ
+388 
-398 GKWQIDLPVSQL
+398 GKWKLDLDMHQFEGEAWSKT
-410 FSESWARGVEL
+410 FSL
-421 RINYLRQ
+421 RAEFLKKCGEV
-428 LRDIRLEDLPVGK
+428 LVKDFK

>member
-1 MSNLIHFLKVDIW
+1 MSNLMHFLKVDIW

-184 SNLSETYVLGP
+184 NNLSETYVLGP

-209 SAVFIFL
+209 SAVFVFL
-216 YVFMPNTKVNFSSA
+216 YIFMPNTKVNFSSA

-274 LQISWIICLFGANL
+274 VQISWIICLFGANL
-288 CYTNQNLEDF
+288 CYTNQNLEEF
-298 AFRTNTFD
+298 AFRANTSD

-344 IPIRIVNDMVYLL
+344 IPIRMVHDLLNELVELNVISEVNTGDKGDDTYYQPAISLDKLSV
-357 IDARLLIEI
+357 RLVVDRIEA
-366 SSDEKGES
+366 K
-374 SRYVPAESLSNLSL
+374 
-388 GTMIDRLEAQ
+388 
-398 GKWQIDLPVSQL
+398 GKWKLDLDMHQFEGEAWSKT
-410 FSESWARGVEL
+410 FSLRAEFLKKSGEVLVKEL
-421 RINYLRQ
+421 
-428 LRDIRLEDLPVGK
+428 

>member
-1 MSNLIHFLKVDIW
+1 MHFLKVDIW

-86 RDSLSSQPQAAEI
+86 RDTLSSQPQAAEI

-108 IHTKSGVFLG
+108 VHTKSGVFLG
-118 IGLLFMLWTVIML
+118 VGLLFMLWTVIML

-184 SNLSETYVLGP
+184 NNLSETYVLGP

-209 SAVFIFL
+209 SAVFVFL
-216 YVFMPNTKVNFSSA
+216 YIFMPNTKVNFSSA

-274 LQISWIICLFGANL
+274 VQISWIICLFGANL

-298 AFRTNTFD
+298 AFRTNTSD

-344 IPIRIVNDMVYLL
+344 IPIRMVHDLLNELVELNVISEVNTGDKGDDTYYQPAISLDKLSVRMVV
-357 IDARLLIEI
+357 DRIEA
-366 SSDEKGES
+366 K
-374 SRYVPAESLSNLSL
+374 
-388 GTMIDRLEAQ
+388 
-398 GKWQIDLPVSQL
+398 GKWKLDLDMHQFEGEAWSKT
-410 FSESWARGVEL
+410 FSL
-421 RINYLRQ
+421 RAEFLKKCG
-428 LRDIRLEDLPVGK
+428 DILVKDFK

>member
-1 MSNLIHFLKVDIW
+1 MHFLKVDIW

-166 IGIVVTSGLTIA
+166 IGIVVSSGLTLA

-184 SNLSETYVLGP
+184 NNLSETYVLGP

-209 SAVFIFL
+209 SAVFVFL

-298 AFRTNTFD
+298 AFRTNTSD

-344 IPIRIVNDMVYLL
+344 IPIRMVHDLLNELVELNVISEVNTGDKGDDTYYQPAISLDKLSVRMVV
-357 IDARLLIEI
+357 DRIEA
-366 SSDEKGES
+366 K
-374 SRYVPAESLSNLSL
+374 
-388 GTMIDRLEAQ
+388 
-398 GKWQIDLPVSQL
+398 GKWKLDLDMHQFEGEAWSKT
-410 FSESWARGVEL
+410 FSL
-421 RINYLRQ
+421 RAEFLKKSGEV
-428 LRDIRLEDLPVGK
+428 LVKDL